1 MKEVIYKINN
11 KTSKIGIIG
20 LGYVGI
26 PLASEFL
33 KNGFKVLGF
42 DTDEEKINSLK
53 NGSSYINHI
62 SSDFLKEHMNIN
74 FDVSKDVSMIK
85 NVDVIILCLPTP
97 LDEKNNPN
105 MEYVFGTI
113 KSISPFLLKNQTLIL
128 ESTTYPGTTSE
139 EIYPMIEKL
148 GFNVGKDFFLVYSPE
163 REDPGNKD
171 FKTNEIPKIVSG
183 HTSNC
188 LYVGSSIYEKIVNE
202 IVQVSSTQTAELTKL
217 LENIHRAV
225 NIGLVNEMKII
236 SDGLGIDIYEVIDAA
251 ATKPFGF
258 TPYYPGPGIGGHCI
272 PIDPFYL
279 TWKAKQKGIETQFI
293 ELAGTINNQMPLR
306 VADEA
311 LNLLK
316 KNKLNQKKSKI
327 LILGLAYKKD
337 VDDMRE
343 SPSIRIMEELER
355 FVDKV
360 DYSDPY
366 IPNMPKTRRYSSSKQ
381 SIEVKKDN
389 LRQYDLVIIA
399 TDHSEFNY
407 SLIKE
412 SSSMILDTRG
422 VYRSIDSDNIFR
434 A

>member
-11 KTSKIGIIG
+11 KTLKIGIIG

-33 KNGFKVLGF
+33 KNGFKVSGF

-113 KSISPFLLKNQTLIL
+113 KSISPFLVKNQTLIL

-171 FKTNEIPKIVSG
+171 FKTNKIPKIVSG

-202 IVQVSSTQTAELTKL
+202 VVQVSSTQTAELTKL

-316 KNKLNQKKSKI
+316 KNNLNQKKSKI

>member
-11 KTSKIGIIG
+11 RTLKIGIIG

-33 KNGFKVLGF
+33 ENGFKVLGF

-53 NGSSYINHI
+53 KGISYISHI
-62 SSDFLKEHMNIN
+62 SSDFLREHMNVN
-74 FDVSKDVSMIK
+74 FDVSKDISMIK

-97 LDEKNNPN
+97 LDKKNNPN
-105 MEYVFGTI
+105 MEFVFGTI
-113 KSISPFLLKNQTLIL
+113 KSISPFLVKNQTIIL

-139 EIYPMIEKL
+139 EIYPMIRKL

-171 FKTNEIPKIVSG
+171 FKTSEIPKIVSG

-188 LYVGSSIYEKIVNE
+188 LKVGTSIYEKIVNE
-202 IVQVSSTQTAELTKL
+202 IVEVSSTQTAELTKL

-236 SDGLGIDIYEVIDAA
+236 SAGLGIDIYEVIDAA
-251 ATKPFGF
+251 STKPFGF

-293 ELAGTINNQMPLR
+293 ELAGFINNQMPLR
-306 VADEA
+306 VVEEA

-316 KNKLNQKKSKI
+316 KNNLNQNKSKI

-355 FVDKV
+355 FVLKV
-360 DYSDPY
+360 DYSDPF
-366 IPNMPKTRRYSSSKQ
+366 IPNMPKTRRYKRPKQ
-381 SIEVKKDN
+381 SIEVIKDN
-389 LRQYDLVIIA
+389 LREYDLVIIA

-422 VYRSIDSDNIFR
+422 VYRSIDANNIFR

>member
-1 MKEVIYKINN
+1 
-11 KTSKIGIIG
+11 
-20 LGYVGI
+20 
-26 PLASEFL
+26 
-33 KNGFKVLGF
+33 
-42 DTDEEKINSLK
+42 
-53 NGSSYINHI
+53 
-62 SSDFLKEHMNIN
+62 
-74 FDVSKDVSMIK
+74 
-85 NVDVIILCLPTP
+85 
-97 LDEKNNPN
+97 
-105 MEYVFGTI
+105 
-113 KSISPFLLKNQTLIL
+113 
-128 ESTTYPGTTSE
+128 
-139 EIYPMIEKL
+139 
-148 GFNVGKDFFLVYSPE
+148 
-163 REDPGNKD
+163 
-171 FKTNEIPKIVSG
+171 
-183 HTSNC
+183 
-188 LYVGSSIYEKIVNE
+188 
-202 IVQVSSTQTAELTKL
+202 
-217 LENIHRAV
+217 
-225 NIGLVNEMKII
+225 MKII
-236 SDGLGIDIYEVIDAA
+236 SDGLGIDIYEIIDAA

-293 ELAGTINNQMPLR
+293 QLAGNINNQMPLR

-412 SSSMILDTRG
+412 SSSLILDTRA
-422 VYRSIDSDNIFR
+422 YTDLLIPIIFLEHSHD
-434 A
+434 

>member
-1 MKEVIYKINN
+1 
-11 KTSKIGIIG
+11 
-20 LGYVGI
+20 
-26 PLASEFL
+26 
-33 KNGFKVLGF
+33 
-42 DTDEEKINSLK
+42 
-53 NGSSYINHI
+53 
-62 SSDFLKEHMNIN
+62 
-74 FDVSKDVSMIK
+74 
-85 NVDVIILCLPTP
+85 
-97 LDEKNNPN
+97 
-105 MEYVFGTI
+105 
-113 KSISPFLLKNQTLIL
+113 
-128 ESTTYPGTTSE
+128 
-139 EIYPMIEKL
+139 
-148 GFNVGKDFFLVYSPE
+148 
-163 REDPGNKD
+163 
-171 FKTNEIPKIVSG
+171 
-183 HTSNC
+183 
-188 LYVGSSIYEKIVNE
+188 
-202 IVQVSSTQTAELTKL
+202 
-217 LENIHRAV
+217 
-225 NIGLVNEMKII
+225 
-236 SDGLGIDIYEVIDAA
+236 
-251 ATKPFGF
+251 
-258 TPYYPGPGIGGHCI
+258 
-272 PIDPFYL
+272 
-279 TWKAKQKGIETQFI
+279 
-293 ELAGTINNQMPLR
+293 MPLR

-412 SSSMILDTRG
+412 SSSLILDTRG